1 MATAMTA
8 PAAGAMVEGRSS
20 SSRDDATARLHK
32 DNAIEHW
39 AKIKSLMDKKQVVL
53 FLDYDGTLSPIVDQP
68 DKAFMKEG
76 MRPVLAQ
83 AASVFTTAI
92 VTGRSKDK
100 VYNFVGLDDVF
111 YAGSHGLEIQGPL
124 DRPVKCQMAEDMR
137 PMLEATTDALHSFLA
152 HIPGYEIEDN
162 KFSLSVHY
170 RQVRSPPHVEEL
182 HKIVHEYVA
191 TAPEIVV
198 KAGKKV
204 LELRPK
210 VDWNKGSAVNWILDA
225 LDLGSR
231 SDVFPI
237 YLGDDITDEDAFV
250 AMETRACGGM
260 GILVKEKFDPERPPE
275 TNASFSLRNPDE
287 VQTFLATLVSHAA
300 TVTPAKAPT
309 ATAAGDTS

>member
-1 MATAMTA
+1 MPTAEA
-8 PAAGAMVEGRSS
+8 VAAEGGEGGAAAAVAAAASS
-20 SSRDDATARLHK
+20 SLHK
-32 DNAIEHW
+32 LNALENW
-39 AKIKSLMDKKQVVL
+39 EQLRPLMDNKQVVV

-68 DKAFMKEG
+68 DKAFMNEG

-83 AASVFTTAI
+83 VASVFTTAI

-124 DRPVKCQMAEDMR
+124 ARPVRCQMAENMR
-137 PMLEATTDALHSFLA
+137 PTLEACTEALHSLLA
-152 HIPGYEIEDN
+152 HVPGYEIEDN

-170 RQVRSPPHVEEL
+170 RQVASPAHVDEV
-182 HKIVHEYVA
+182 HKIVHEYISE
-191 TAPEIVV
+191 APEIVV

-225 LDLGSR
+225 LDLGHR
-231 SDVFPI
+231 ADVFPI

-250 AMETRACGGM
+250 AMETRVCGGM
-260 GILVKEKFDPERPPE
+260 GILVKEKFDPERPPQ
-275 TNASFSLRNPDE
+275 TRASFSLRNPDE
-287 VQTFLATLVSHAA
+287 VQLFLSALVSY
-300 TVTPAKAPT
+300 
-309 ATAAGDTS
+309 ATAAGAQAPAAVSAATS

>member
-1 MATAMTA
+1 
-8 PAAGAMVEGRSS
+8 MVITRRKE
-20 SSRDDATARLHK
+20 
-32 DNAIEHW
+32 
-39 AKIKSLMDKKQVVL
+39 KKNKRNRKRREENIAYTVVL

-68 DKAFMKEG
+68 DKAYMNEG

-83 AASVFTTAI
+83 AAASFTTAI

-137 PMLEATTDALHSFLA
+137 PTLEATTVALHALLG
-152 HIPGYEIEDN
+152 HVPGYEIEDN

-170 RQVRSPPHVEEL
+170 RQVSSSAHVEEV

-191 TAPEIVV
+191 TAPKIVV

-225 LDLGSR
+225 LDLGTR
-231 SDVFPI
+231 QDVFPI
-237 YLGDDITDEDAFV
+237 YLGDDITDEDAFL
-250 AMETRACGGM
+250 ALESRSLGGM
-260 GILVKEKFDPERPPE
+260 GVLVKEKFDPERPPE
-275 TNASFSLRNPDE
+275 THASFSLKNPDE
-287 VQTFLATLVSHAA
+287 VQNFLSMLVSHA
-300 TVTPAKAPT
+300 VSSKAVVAP
-309 ATAAGDTS
+309 